1 MDFALFTFIG
11 IAAGLAYICI
21 PGQHRLGAASALVIG
36 MLGAWGGAIAA
47 AAPVQGK
54 LASLSSGLA
63 TAGSI
68 VGSVGTLAFMELAIE
83 AYFRHHPEEDT
94 R

>member
-11 IAAGLAYICI
+11 IAAGLAHLWI
-21 PGQHRLGAASALVIG
+21 PGEHRLGPASAFVLGI
-36 MLGAWGGAIAA
+36 LGALNGAIVAGA
-47 AAPVQGK
+47 FVPGM

-68 VGSVGTLAFMELAIE
+68 VGAVGTLAFMELAID
-83 AYFRHHPEEDT
+83 AYFRHHPGEDT